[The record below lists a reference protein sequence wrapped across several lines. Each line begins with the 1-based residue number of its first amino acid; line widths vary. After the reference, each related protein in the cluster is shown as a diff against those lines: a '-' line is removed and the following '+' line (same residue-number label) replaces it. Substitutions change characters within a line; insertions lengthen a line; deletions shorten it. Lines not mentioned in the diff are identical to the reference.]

1 MLQPPA
7 PPTPCPK
14 ASWLGNKCVA
24 RKMMNYSLVNAIINP
39 SFSETNQSEWEAQ
52 VSQRLG

>member
-1 MLQPPA
+1 MLQLTPS
-7 PPTPCPK
+7 PCPQ

-24 RKMMNYSLVNAIINP
+24 RKMMNYCQVDAITNP

-52 VSQRLG
+52 VSQHLG